1 MASLQSEKLDDEL
14 CADNCIDIE
23 HNRGSQLW
31 SPDLKHEKAHMWGI
45 AWLLSIPKKDFSTIV
60 NTKAGQWRVSVNCA
74 LGGFRCWMARLKSK
88 SHRLECLIM
97 RVVYWYHFSYKT
109 HQEKPVTI
117 TWIGTWEA
125 YICSLAGLVKNL
137 WAEEEYFL
145 QPYWAP
151 WQDFLMLVMTWHEF
165 WCWICAGEDTRNA
178 GLACPRPSRTAIS
191 KWTSHLSTWLWKQF
205 WADF

>member
-1 MASLQSEKLDDEL
+1 
-14 CADNCIDIE
+14 
-23 HNRGSQLW
+23 
-31 SPDLKHEKAHMWGI
+31 MWGI

-74 LGGFRCWMARLKSK
+74 YGGFRCWMARLKSK
-88 SHRLECLIM
+88 SHRLESLIM

-109 HQEKPVTI
+109 QQEKPVTI

-125 YICSLAGLVKNL
+125 CICSLAGLVKNL

-191 KWTSHLSTWLWKQF
+191 KWTSHLSTWLWKQS
-205 WADF
+205 WAGTCGFILSIFVFCARENPLSQQNSSQNQLKPSRWNMVRYCGC

>member
-1 MASLQSEKLDDEL
+1 M
-14 CADNCIDIE
+14 
-23 HNRGSQLW
+23 
-31 SPDLKHEKAHMWGI
+31 
-45 AWLLSIPKKDFSTIV
+45 
-60 NTKAGQWRVSVNCA
+60 NTQAGQWRVSVNCA
-74 LGGFRCWMARLKSK
+74 FGGFRCWMARLKSK
-88 SHRLECLIM
+88 SYRLECSITC
-97 RVVYWYHFSYKT
+97 VVYWYHSKYKM
-109 HQEKPVTI
+109 QWEQPVTI

-165 WCWICAGEDTRNA
+165 RCWICAGEDTRNA

-191 KWTSHLSTWLWKQF
+191 KWTSHLSTWLWKQS
-205 WADF
+205 WAGTCGFILSIFVFCARENPLSQQNSSRNQLKPSRWNMVRYCGC